1 MDPFTISTSLVPII
15 TLAGSCLA
23 KCYRYGCAAR
33 DAPAEGCR
41 LADELASLSGVLVGL
56 QSLAKGGSMKLGSTV
71 ELKELVQECNTTLQ
85 DVAQRIELV
94 TGVASNTK
102 KSERV
107 VRRVLWPVK
116 KQETLDLIARVER
129 LKAKLTLAL
138 SGISTELAVQ
148 QHDVLQNVASDV
160 KHISSKLAGD
170 ESARKR
176 QAALDWLTT
185 HDPSVAHQRA
195 LQSYCEHTCF
205 WILRTK
211 AFEAWYNSSSQSAL
225 WISGLAGYGKT
236 VLTSFVIEKL
246 QRDIASD
253 KVSIIYHYFD
263 ASDGASLL
271 LLTFLGSLVRQFCA
285 GNDPLPEE
293 VTRRYEQAQAIRTAS
308 PKALGS
314 KELASVLNKMISKQA
329 CSIIILDG
337 VDESPECEE
346 ICKIL
351 NELADEHGLAHVLV
365 VSRPDTKIRRQLS
378 KFDELQLTQ
387 DVLEDDIGRYVQARM
402 SDEQRFRRLN
412 EELRNHARET
422 IQLKSQGMFRWA
434 QCQLDDMSK
443 LRTDRAVRQALN
455 ALPQNLEDAYTLT
468 LSRIDRCD
476 IDMARRTLM
485 WLTYSPS
492 LLKLNE
498 VAEAATYETGGRSID
513 MDDRLADPEDI
524 VEICG
529 SLIAF
534 DVQTKELRLAHQ
546 SVRECL
552 EKLEPGKTI
561 YAMPSKAAHREM
573 AELCLSYLL
582 MDDFADGMALTPK
595 ALRTKVKS
603 FPLLKYA
610 VDNWIY
616 HIQKADAEADLQ
628 EDILRLL
635 TPNPT
640 PRFELWL
647 QVVYYSSGGI
657 FQLPGSDNRHVS
669 QPHPL
674 YYAASYGLSRTVQR
688 LVEAGADLNVR
699 AGRFGGTALH
709 AACWRNHPDIA
720 RYLLEQ
726 GADPKVRDLNGSR
739 PGNLANMTMAHS
751 LVELMFEHSK
761 EDTIPQSL
769 AKAVS
774 AVYDQTPHA
783 FRSKPRREFDR
794 QSDYWRA
801 RKADLE
807 PEAPNQVFEM
817 G

>member
-1 MDPFTISTSLVPII
+1 M
-15 TLAGSCLA
+15 
-23 KCYRYGCAAR
+23 R
-33 DAPAEGCR
+33 DAPLEGRR

-56 QSLAKGGSMKLGSTV
+56 QSLGKGDSTRLASTG
-71 ELKELVQECNTTLQ
+71 ELKNLLGECETTLQ
-85 DVAQRIELV
+85 DVAKRIEIV
-94 TGVASNTK
+94 TGVASNIK

-116 KQETLDLIARVER
+116 KQETLDLVASVER
-129 LKAKLTLAL
+129 LKSKLTLAL
-138 SGISTELAVQ
+138 SGISTQLAVQ
-148 QHDVLQNVASDV
+148 QHDVLQSVASDV
-160 KHISSKLAGD
+160 KQIASHIAEDASLM
-170 ESARKR
+170 ER
-176 QAALDWLTT
+176 QAVLDWLST

-195 LQSYCEHTCF
+195 LQSYCEHTCS
-205 WILRTK
+205 WVLKAK
-211 AFEAWYNSSSQSAL
+211 AFDAWWDASKHSAL
-225 WISGLAGYGKT
+225 WINGLAGYGKT
-236 VLTSFVIEKL
+236 VLTSFIIETL
-246 QRDIASD
+246 QRNPSTDDAS
-253 KVSIIYHYFD
+253 VLYHYFD
-263 ASDGASLL
+263 ASDGPSLSL
-271 LLTFLGSLVRQFCA
+271 STFLGSLTRQLCE
-285 GNDPLPEE
+285 NEEPLPSDVTQRYETAQAFRKGNPKPPE
-293 VTRRYEQAQAIRTAS
+293 VT
-308 PKALGS
+308 AL
-314 KELASVLNKMISKQA
+314 VCMLNDLMSKQS
-329 CSIIILDG
+329 CPVVVLDG

-346 ICKIL
+346 ICAMLKRFP
-351 NELADEHGLAHVLV
+351 DEQELAHVLV
-365 VSRPDTKIRRQLS
+365 VSRPDTKIRRHLTS
-378 KFDELQLTQ
+378 FDELQLTQ
-387 DVLEDDIGRYVQARM
+387 GVLEDDIGRYVQARM
-402 SDEQRFRRLN
+402 SNEPRFKRLN
-412 EELRNHARET
+412 ETLRDHAQQT

-434 QCQLDDMSK
+434 QCQLDDISK
-443 LRTDRAVRQALN
+443 LRTDRAIRQALN
-455 ALPQNLEDAYTLT
+455 ALPQNLEAAYTLMLT
-468 LSRIDRCD
+468 RISTCD
-476 IDMARRTLM
+476 VQLARRTLV
-485 WLTYSPS
+485 WLTYSPT
-492 LLKLNE
+492 LLKLNA
-498 VAEAATYETGGRSID
+498 VAEAATYEPGTRSID

-529 SLIAF
+529 SLIAY

-552 EKLEPGKTI
+552 EKLEVGRTP
-561 YAMPSKAAHREM
+561 YAMPSKVAHREM

-582 MDDFADGMALTPK
+582 MDDFADGMALTAK
-595 ALRTKVKS
+595 ALRNKVKS
-603 FPLLKYA
+603 FPLLEYA

-635 TPNPT
+635 TPNPN
-640 PRFELWL
+640 PRFEFWL

-709 AACWRNHPDIA
+709 AACWRNHPDIV

-783 FRSKPRREFDR
+783 FRAKPRVEFHHK
-794 QSDYWRA
+794 QSEYWKA
-801 RKADLE
+801 RKADLKA
-807 PEAPNQVFEM
+807 EAPDQVFEI